1 VHSSSPVPILQLY
14 AAGVFDRHPNLRLI
28 TSRSGLTIASL
39 LPRIESL
46 STSLPPALRP
56 RRSFLDVWQH
66 NFYVTTED
74 VLDMA
79 SMKALLEQIPMDR
92 VMYGANYPFEERG
105 KALMAELKESGV
117 VGREEWQGIA
127 SGNAEALFGL
137 RGAVQRG
144 KSSY

>member
-1 VHSSSPVPILQLY
+1 
-14 AAGVFDRHPNLRLI
+14 
-28 TSRSGLTIASL
+28 
-39 LPRIESL
+39 
-46 STSLPPALRP
+46 
-56 RRSFLDVWQH
+56 VWQH

-105 KALMAELKESGV
+105 KVLMAELKESGV
-117 VGREEWQGIA
+117 VGKKEWEGIA

-137 RGAVQRG
+137 KGVGKRGR
-144 KSSY
+144 SSY